1 MVHYEAIL
9 PEVAKRSSEL
19 ERRAEEAERETVKL
33 KKVEYMEQHI
43 GEAFDGVISGVTAYG
58 LYVELNN
65 TVEGLV
71 HVNSLT
77 DDFYEY
83 DEAGSELRGART
95 GKVWRIG
102 ESRLISHSKCLGRSL
117 ILYHPVIRHLTT
129 SLMILDNGSSS
140 ALGGSAPVIFLC
152 QSVIL
157 ACDKSQDFFCE
168 GNDNAACKG
177 QKSVSSLGRVMGF
190 EGKTNL
196 HDTKAEHNHT
206 NSPHQTENEIG
217 QIVDYLNGVIGSK
230 GGYGSTKHKGQ
241 GAGLWVPKR
250 LVLTLAIRN

>member
-1 MVHYEAIL
+1 
-9 PEVAKRSSEL
+9 
-19 ERRAEEAERETVKL
+19 
-33 KKVEYMEQHI
+33 
-43 GEAFDGVISGVTAYG
+43 
-58 LYVELNN
+58 
-65 TVEGLV
+65 
-71 HVNSLT
+71 
-77 DDFYEY
+77 
-83 DEAGSELRGART
+83 
-95 GKVWRIG
+95 
-102 ESRLISHSKCLGRSL
+102 
-117 ILYHPVIRHLTT
+117 
-129 SLMILDNGSSS
+129 MILDNGSSS

-230 GGYGSTKHKGQ
+230 GG
-241 GAGLWVPKR
+241 
-250 LVLTLAIRN
+250 

>member
-43 GEAFDGVISGVTAYG
+43 GEQFDGVISGVTAYG

-83 DEAGSELRGART
+83 DEAGSELRGTRT

-102 ESRLISHSKCLGRSL
+102 ERVRIRVKGTDRLCRTID
-117 ILYHPVIRHLTT
+117 YE
-129 SLMILDNGSSS
+129 LM
-140 ALGGSAPVIFLC
+140 
-152 QSVIL
+152 
-157 ACDKSQDFFCE
+157 
-168 GNDNAACKG
+168 
-177 QKSVSSLGRVMGF
+177 
-190 EGKTNL
+190 
-196 HDTKAEHNHT
+196 
-206 NSPHQTENEIG
+206 
-217 QIVDYLNGVIGSK
+217 
-230 GGYGSTKHKGQ
+230 
-241 GAGLWVPKR
+241 
-250 LVLTLAIRN
+250 